1 MTEEELLRLPRGQ
14 YRYELINGELKTMSP
29 AGHNHGRVTMRIAS
43 PLARFVWD
51 NKLGEVFAAET
62 GFKLTQNPDT
72 VLAPDV
78 AFISE
83 ERAAAVRQTSGY
95 WPGAPDLAVEVVSP
109 NERRLDVESKVTLWL
124 KHGVKQVWIV
134 DLKHETVTIYKSST
148 NYITFTGE
156 EEVSADDLIPG
167 FRIAI
172 AEIFR
177 A

>member
-1 MTEEELLRLPRGQ
+1 MMSTSTSLMTEEELLRLPRGQ

-62 GFKLTQNPDT
+62 GFKLPRNPDT

-78 AFISE
+78 SFISE
-83 ERAAAVRQTSGY
+83 ERAATVKQTSGY
-95 WPGAPDLAVEVVSP
+95 WPAALDLAVEVVSP
-109 NERRLDVESKVTLWL
+109 NERRFDVEAKVTLWL

-134 DLKHETVTIYKSST
+134 DLKHETVTIYHSST
-148 NYITFTGE
+148 SYVTFTRE

-167 FRIAI
+167 FR
-172 AEIFR
+172 
-177 A
+177 